1 MRAFTIALCLLA
13 TPALVDVTG
22 PVGVIDGDALEVRGE
37 RIRLHGIDAPEE
49 RQTCWD
55 DRGEFPCGQR
65 ASFFLE
71 VAVKGQ
77 SRTRSTRSFE
87 ASKGFDR
94 GSVIALQAKPT
105 SVD

>member
-1 MRAFTIALCLLA
+1 
-13 TPALVDVTG
+13 
-22 PVGVIDGDALEVRGE
+22 
-37 RIRLHGIDAPEE
+37 
-49 RQTCWD
+49 
-55 DRGEFPCGQR
+55 
-65 ASFFLE
+65 

-77 SRTRSTRSFE
+77 PRTRSTRSFE